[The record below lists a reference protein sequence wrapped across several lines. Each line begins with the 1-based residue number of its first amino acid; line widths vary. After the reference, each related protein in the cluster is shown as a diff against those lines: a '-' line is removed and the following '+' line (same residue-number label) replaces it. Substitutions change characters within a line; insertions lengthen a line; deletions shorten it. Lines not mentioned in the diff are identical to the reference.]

1 MRIKISNII
10 TAASALMLL
19 PAAVMAEGT
28 ASASKPAEA
37 ASGNNTLMI
46 LLGLSAVLLIIIG
59 ILANVT
65 GQFSESLL
73 QLYRQQRSKIA
84 AKAVALLILFT
95 GLSLHSMAAGA
106 AKAAAPAAPLI
117 QGVADTDSWMLI
129 IFITLEFLVILG
141 LLYNISSLKKKIDSN
156 GGMMSLPE
164 EYKSTQEKRSWFW
177 DNFNAAASLE
187 QEKDV
192 LLDHNYDGIQEL
204 DNSLP
209 PWWKYGFYITICFAV
224 IYFFRSEITHSA
236 PGSHDEYVA
245 EMAQGEADK
254 AAYLAKAG
262 NQVDETN
269 VTRLTDEASLAAGK
283 EIFTKNCTPCHLI
296 DGGGLVGPNLTDD
309 YWLHGGNIKDIFKTI
324 KYGYQEKGMKSWKD
338 DFTPKQIQEVAS
350 YVKSLHGTKPA
361 NPKAPQGELYV
372 EAEVGAAKPAADS
385 TKK

>member
-1 MRIKISNII
+1 MRIKLSNMI

-19 PAAVMAEGT
+19 PATLMAEGT
-28 ASASKPAEA
+28 APAAKTAEA
-37 ASGNNTLMI
+37 APGNNTLAI
-46 LLGLSAVLLIIIG
+46 LIGLSAILLILIG
-59 ILANVT
+59 VLANVM

-73 QLYRQQRSKIA
+73 QLYRQQKSKIA
-84 AKAVALLILFT
+84 AKSVALLLLFSA
-95 GLSLHSMAAGA
+95 LSFHSIAAEA
-106 AKAAAPAAPLI
+106 VKAAPAPAAPMI
-117 QGVADTDSWMLI
+117 QGVANQDSYTLL
-129 IFITLEFLVILG
+129 IFITLEFLVIIG

-156 GGMMSLPE
+156 GGMMALSE
-164 EYKSTQEKRSWFW
+164 DYKATQEKRSWFW
-177 DNFNAAASLE
+177 DNFNAAVSIE
-187 QEKDV
+187 REKDV
-192 LLDHNYDGIQEL
+192 LLDHDYDGIQEL

-209 PWWKYGFYITICFAV
+209 PWWKYGFYITIIFAV
-224 IYFFRSEITHSA
+224 IYFFRFQIAHTG
-236 PGSHDEYVA
+236 PGSREEFLT

-262 NQVDETN
+262 SQVDEN
-269 VTRLTDEASLAAGK
+269 SVTRLTDETSLAAGK

-309 YWLHGGNIKDIFKTI
+309 YWLHGGSIKDIFKTI

-338 DFTPKQIQEVAS
+338 DFSPVQIQQVAS

-372 EAEVGAAKPAADS
+372 EAGAPAAPAADN

>member
-1 MRIKISNII
+1 MRIKFSNILI
-10 TAASALMLL
+10 AASTLMLI
-19 PAAVMAEGT
+19 PAAAIAEG
-28 ASASKPAEA
+28 SKPAA
-37 ASGNNTLMI
+37 AAAAADSGTTTLTVLI
-46 LLGLSAVLLIIIG
+46 GLSVVLLVIIS
-59 ILANVT
+59 ILANVS
-65 GQFSESLL
+65 GQFAESLL
-73 QLYRQQRSKIA
+73 QLYRKQKDNMA
-84 AKAVALLILFT
+84 AKTVALIMLF
-95 GLSLHSMAAGA
+95 SAISMHSMAAEA
-106 AKAAAPAAPLI
+106 AKTAAAAPVI
-117 QGVADTDSWMLI
+117 SGVANSDSYMLI
-129 IFITLEFLVILG
+129 TFVVIEFLVVFG
-141 LLYNISSLKKKIDSN
+141 LLFNINSLKNKINSN

-164 EYKSTQEKRSWFW
+164 DYKARVAKKSWFW

-224 IYFFRSEITHSA
+224 IYFFRFEIAKTA
-236 PGSHDEYVA
+236 PGSRDEFLT

-262 NQVDETN
+262 NSVDEN
-269 VTRLTDEASLAAGK
+269 SVTLLKDDASLAAGK

-309 YWLHGGNIKDIFKTI
+309 YWLHGGNIKDVFKTI

-338 DFTPKQIQEVAS
+338 DFSPMQIQQVAS

-361 NPKAPQGELYV
+361 NPKAPQGDLYV
-372 EAEVGAAKPAADS
+372 EATPGAAADS